1 MKPDFNI
8 IAENNSITEALRSS
22 LISLHITDESG
33 TTSDE
38 AEICLEYGSNELKGE
53 LKVFL
58 GIKRPGYCLWGFIQ
72 QVRSLYKVHHRF

>member
-53 LKVFL
+53 LKVF
-58 GIKRPGYCLWGFIQ
+58 
-72 QVRSLYKVHHRF
+72 